1 MNKGHNRVMGHG
13 GKSGFTL
20 IEVLLVVVIL
30 GILAGVVVTN
40 FAPRGQDARIQA
52 ARASISAVSSAVEA
66 FLLDTGR
73 LPNSLDELV
82 NRPSGVAN
90 WVGPYI
96 RGGTAALV
104 DPWGTPFRL
113 RRDGNDFQVISAG
126 PSQQMGT
133 DDDITSW

>member
-1 MNKGHNRVMGHG
+1 MKREKCGVIGCAS
-13 GKSGFTL
+13 KAGFTL

-52 ARASISAVSSAVEA
+52 ARASISAISSAVEV

-73 LPNSLDELV
+73 LPNSLDELITQ
-82 NRPSGVAN
+82 PSGVVN
-90 WVGPYI
+90 WNGPYI
-96 RGGTAALV
+96 RGGAAALQ
-104 DPWGTPFRL
+104 DPWGTPFGL
-113 RRDGNDFQVISAG
+113 RRQGNEFQVISAG